1 MRVPS
6 ASLAVAALS
15 ACLMSPPAT
24 AADPAPQ
31 PGGTLR
37 TYQRDNP
44 ASASV
49 LEESTYSSQ
58 VPFMSIFNNLIRYKQ
73 SEPQNSDATIE
84 PELATSWAWA
94 PDKLSLTFKLRPGVT
109 WHDGKPFTAKDV
121 KCTFD
126 LIQDKATEK
135 LRKNPRKL
143 LWNNVQDVVANGDD
157 EVTFKLG
164 RPQPSLLAL
173 FASGYSAIYPCH
185 ATPAQQRTKPIGT
198 GPFMLSE
205 FKQNEMIKLV
215 KNPNYWNKGKPYLDA
230 IEMPII
236 TSRATAML
244 AFQAHKLD
252 MTFPLEVTPPIMRD
266 IKKEIPTAICVWGP
280 QNVNENLIVNRDKPP
295 FDNADLRKAMALTID
310 RKAFVD
316 ILFEGKA
323 EIGGTLLPAPSGIWG
338 MPDDM
343 KKAMVGYDPDVA
355 KNREEARAIMK
366 KLGYGPDKHL
376 KVQVS
381 TRNIPS
387 YRDPAVILIDHLK
400 EIWIDG
406 ELDPMDTP
414 VWFAKLARKDY
425 AVGLNL
431 TGNSLDDP
439 DQAFY
444 ENFACKSERN
454 YSQYCNPAL
463 EAEFDA
469 QSQETDVEKRKKM
482 VWAIDQQLQNDV
494 ARPIILHIEGGTCWW
509 PQVHGFTQ
517 MVNSSYNGYRYEDLW
532 IEH

>member
-1 MRVPS
+1 MRFLHCLL
-6 ASLAVAALS
+6 LAVTTAGIATT
-15 ACLMSPPAT
+15 AAT
-24 AADPAPQ
+24 AAEPAPR
-31 PGGTLR
+31 PGGTMR
-37 TYQRDNP
+37 IYQRDNP

-49 LEESTYSSQ
+49 LEEATYSTNI
-58 VPFMSIFNNLIRYKQ
+58 PFMSVYNNLIRYRQ
-73 SEPQNSDATIE
+73 DAPQNSDATLE
-84 PELATSWAWA
+84 PELATSWAWG
-94 PDKLSLTFKLRPGVT
+94 PDRKSITFKLREGVS
-109 WHDGKPFTAKDV
+109 WHDGKPFTARDV
-121 KCTFD
+121 KCTWD

-143 LWNNVQDVVANGDD
+143 LWSNVQEVSLNGDN
-157 EVTFKLG
+157 EVTFRLA

-173 FASGYSAIYPCH
+173 FASGYSAVYPCQ

-198 GPFMLSE
+198 GPFMLAE
-205 FKQNEMIKLV
+205 FKQNEMIRLV
-215 KNPNYWNKGKPYLDA
+215 KNPHYWRKDRPYLDT
-230 IEMPII
+230 IEMPIM

-252 MTFPLEVTPPIMRD
+252 MTFPLEVTQPILRD
-266 IKKEIPTAICVWGP
+266 IQKAVPTAVCAWGP

-295 FDNADLRKAMALTID
+295 FDNADLRKAMALAID

-323 EIGGTLLPAPSGIWG
+323 DIGGALLPAPAGVWG

-343 KKAMVGYDPDVA
+343 KKTMLGYDPDMT
-355 KNREEARAIMK
+355 KNRQQAQAIMK
-366 KLGYGPDKHL
+366 KLGYGPDNHL
-376 KVQVS
+376 KVKVS
-381 TRNIPS
+381 TRNIAA

-414 VWFAKLARKDY
+414 LWFAKLARKDY

-431 TGNSLDDP
+431 TGNALDDP

-454 YSQYCNPAL
+454 YSEYCNPDL
-463 EAEFDA
+463 EKEFDA
-469 QSQETDVEKRKKM
+469 QSQETDVEKRKKL
-482 VWAIDQQLQNDV
+482 VWTIDQQLQNDV
-494 ARPIILHIEGGTCWW
+494 ARPIILHMQGGTCWW
-509 PQVHGFTQ
+509 PEVHVFTQ
-517 MVNSSYNGYRYEDLW
+517 MVNSSYNGYRFEDLW